1 MPQKHLTIHYPWQQS
16 YWQRF
21 QRQVTQKKRPH
32 ALLLSGQKG
41 IGKWD
46 FAKSLAYSILCINP
60 GNGFPCGHCRGC
72 QLNQAQTHPDLLVVT
87 PEQEGKLIKI
97 DQVRQLTDFISK
109 TSQQG
114 YAKVVLL
121 GPVEA
126 LNTHAS
132 NALLKSLEEPTGDT
146 LLLLVTHILSAVMAT
161 IRSRCQLMPMTAPD
175 RQQSLAWL
183 NTLQF
188 SDDSHHRM
196 KQLLALAAG
205 APLTAKAMAT
215 SSYSIQVDILVDGL
229 ERVQRG
235 QPSIKVAMQ
244 WLDIELTDILE
255 WWLQIVYLL
264 IKQRFTDDEARH
276 QISDTDTLN
285 KLYTYSQHYSLTWL
299 FRFNDKLLQLKQ
311 QFSTGANL
319 NKQLLLEELL
329 LDWQVLGRQST
340 GHRAD

>member
-1 MPQKHLTIHYPWQQS
+1 MLQKQLVAPYPWQHT

-21 QRQVTQKKRPH
+21 QRQVIQKKRPH
-32 ALLLSGQKG
+32 ALLLSGQRG

-46 FAKSLAYSILCINP
+46 FAKSLAHSILCISP
-60 GNGFPCGHCRGC
+60 DKGFPCGHCRGC

-87 PEQEGKLIKI
+87 PEPQGRLIKI
-97 DQVRQLTDFISK
+97 DQVRQLTDFVNK

-126 LNTHAS
+126 LNIHAS
-132 NALLKSLEEPTGDT
+132 NALLKSLEEPPGDT
-146 LLLLVTHILSAVMAT
+146 LLLLVTHLLSAVVAT
-161 IRSRCQLMPMTAPD
+161 IRSRCQLILMTAPD
-175 RQQSLAWL
+175 RQQGLAWL

-188 SDDSHHRM
+188 SDDNRNRIP
-196 KQLLALAAG
+196 QLLAFAAG

-215 SSYSIQVDILVDGL
+215 SSYSTQIDILVDGL
-229 ERVQRG
+229 EEVQRG
-235 QPSIKVAMQ
+235 QQSIKVAAQ
-244 WLDIELTDILE
+244 WLEIELTDILE

-264 IKQRFTDDEARH
+264 IKQRFSDNEARH
-276 QISDTDTLN
+276 QISDIDTLN
-285 KLYTYSQHYSLTWL
+285 RLSIYSQHYPLACL

-311 QFSTGANL
+311 QFFMGANL

-329 LDWQVLGRQST
+329 LDWQMLGR
-340 GHRAD
+340 